1 MKQQVSI
8 IGAGAMG
15 TGIAQVA
22 ATAGWDVLLYD
33 TDENALERAKIQLF
47 QILDKKVEK
56 GKWSKTIALEVKN
69 RVSFVSVLNEIKHS
83 FLFIEAIVENADIKS
98 QLFQSIEKMVSQKAL
113 MASNTSSLS
122 ITKLAASLKHP
133 ERFIGLHFFNPAPVM
148 PLVEIIPAYQTDEN
162 ILIKAIEIMETWG
175 KEIVIA
181 KDTPGFIVNK
191 IARPFYS
198 ESLRIMEEGFATPH
212 EIDWVMTEK
221 LGFRMGPF
229 ALMDLIG
236 HDINYQVTESVWRS
250 FYFDTRY
257 TPSLIQK
264 KLVEA
269 GHLGRKSGKG
279 FYDYS
284 INSAPQLYPPV
295 PELQSRIANRILAML
310 VNEAADTVYKGI
322 CSEKDAD
329 KAMTLGVNYP
339 KGLIQWGKETG
350 FHTIVDTLDQL
361 YDFYREERYRTSP
374 WLRNKI

>member
-1 MKQQVSI
+1 MNQQVSI

-22 ATAGWDVLLYD
+22 ATAGWGVLLYD
-33 TDENALERAKIQLF
+33 TDKNALERAKIHLF
-47 QILDKKVEK
+47 QTLNKKVEK
-56 GKWSKTIALEVKN
+56 GKWSKSTALEVSN
-69 RVSFVSVLNEIKHS
+69 RISFISFLNEVKNSSLI
-83 FLFIEAIVENADIKS
+83 IEAIIENEEIKS
-98 QLFQSIEKMVSQKAL
+98 QLFQSIEKLVNQNAL
-113 MASNTSSLS
+113 VASNTSSFS
-122 ITKLAASLKHP
+122 ITKLAASLEYP

-162 ILIKAIEIMETWG
+162 ILKQSIEIMETWG

-198 ESLRIMEEGFATPH
+198 ESLRIMEERLATPH

-229 ALMDLIG
+229 TLMDLIG
-236 HDINYQVTESVWRS
+236 NDVNYKVTETVWKS
-250 FYFDTRY
+250 FYCDTRY

-269 GHLGRKSGKG
+269 GYLGRKSGKG

-284 INSAPQLYPPV
+284 NPSAPQLYPPAL
-295 PELQSRIANRILAML
+295 ELQTRIANRVLAML
-310 VNEAADTVYKGI
+310 VNEAADTVYRGI

-329 KAMTLGVNYP
+329 KAMSLGVNYP
-339 KGLIQWGKETG
+339 MGLIQWGKEAG
-350 FHTIVDTLDQL
+350 YQTIVDTLNQL
-361 YDFYREERYRTSP
+361 YDFYKEERYRVSP